1 MLKTIIGSVAAISLL
16 AASPAFAHAALKVSA
31 PTSGATVAAPHD
43 LSLTFSE
50 KVKLTAVKLTAGG
63 KDVSGVQV
71 DRAAPAAPTFTV
83 PLPHLAPAKY
93 DVRWSAI
100 GDDGHPVNGTFTF
113 TVSNA
118 AS

>member
-1 MLKTIIGSVAAISLL
+1 MLKKTAIIAAAIGVLS
-16 AASPAFAHAALKVSA
+16 ASPAFAHAALKVSA
-31 PTSGATVAAPHD
+31 PASGATVAAPHD

-50 KVKLTAVKLTAGG
+50 KVRLTAVRLTAGG
-63 KDVSGVQV
+63 KDVSGVKV
-71 DRAAPAAPTFTV
+71 DRAAVAAPTFTV

-113 TVSNA
+113 TVSSA

>member
-1 MLKTIIGSVAAISLL
+1 MLKKTAIIAVAIGVL

-31 PTSGATVAAPHD
+31 PASGATVAAPHD

-50 KVKLTAVKLTAGG
+50 KVRLTAVRLTAGG

-71 DRAAPAAPTFTV
+71 DRAAAAAPTFSV

-93 DVRWSAI
+93 EVRWSVL

>member
-1 MLKTIIGSVAAISLL
+1 MLKTIIASVATIGLL
-16 AASPAFAHAALKVSA
+16 SASPAFAHAALKVSA
-31 PTSGATVAAPHD
+31 PKSGATVAAPHD

-50 KVKLTAVKLTAGG
+50 KVRLTQVKLTADG

-83 PLPHLAPAKY
+83 PLPQLAPAKY
-93 DVRWSAI
+93 EVRWSAL

-113 TVSNA
+113 TVSNT

>member
-1 MLKTIIGSVAAISLL
+1 MLKSIIASVATIGLL
-16 AASPAFAHAALKVSA
+16 SASPAFAHAALKVSA
-31 PTSGATVAAPHD
+31 PKSGATVAAPQN

-50 KVKLTAVKLTAGG
+50 KVRLTQVKLTADG

-71 DRAAPAAPTFTV
+71 DRAAPAAPSFEL
-83 PLPHLAPAKY
+83 PLPKLAPAKY
-93 DVRWSAI
+93 EVRWSAL

-113 TVSNA
+113 TVSNT

>member
-1 MLKTIIGSVAAISLL
+1 MVKAL
-16 AASPAFAHAALKVSA
+16 AATVAVIGLLSASQAFAHAALKVSA
-31 PTSGATVAAPHD
+31 PQSGATVAAPHD

-50 KVKLTAVKLTAGG
+50 KVHLTAIKLTAGG
-63 KDVSGVQV
+63 KDVPGVTV
-71 DRAAPAAPTFTV
+71 AHGEPAATYNV